1 MAPVIARA
9 DLVGWLKLSDQVG
22 VADGPVLDTV
32 TGAVSE
38 YVNGPVPARAAQLK
52 AAGDPADP
60 STVDWSESIRL
71 GALMLAARLYRRRNS
86 PTGIEGFAD
95 AGVSYVARQDP
106 DVARLLG
113 LAQPMVG

>member
-1 MAPVIARA
+1 MSASIERA
-9 DLVGWLKLSDQVG
+9 DLVGWLKLSAQVG
-22 VADGPVLDTV
+22 TDDAPVLDTV
-32 TGAVSE
+32 TGAVTD
-38 YVNGPVPARAAQLK
+38 YVNGLPIRQDQLV
-52 AAGDPADP
+52 GVTDP
-60 STVDWSESIRL
+60 STVDWTSSMRL

-106 DVARLLG
+106 DVSRLLG